1 MTCEIFFGC
10 LDCKIKIVKDMIIID
25 WYFRQKFNFLVK
37 ISEIHN
43 KSGKSEKMMIQK
55 LESCLEF

>member
-1 MTCEIFFGC
+1 
-10 LDCKIKIVKDMIIID
+10 MIIID

-43 KSGKSEKMMIQK
+43 KSGKSEK
-55 LESCLEF
+55 

>member
-43 KSGKSEKMMIQK
+43 KSGKSEK
-55 LESCLEF
+55 